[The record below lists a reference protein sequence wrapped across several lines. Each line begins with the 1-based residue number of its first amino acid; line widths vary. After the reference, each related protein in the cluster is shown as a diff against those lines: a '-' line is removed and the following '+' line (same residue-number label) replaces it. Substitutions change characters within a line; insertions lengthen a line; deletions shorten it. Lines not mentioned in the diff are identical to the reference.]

1 MKLKCF
7 PFSNNN
13 YNFCFDTFYIDDVCE
28 NIVVALKNTALT
40 SQGPVQGTYQ
50 PSVKI
55 NGDQSWISNDNGKV
69 IWYNPE
75 KYIWL
80 IGSEENIGGEIGSF
94 YAPRIPGSGPDN
106 DKIVWSY
113 RLNGWTTDNEKDV
126 SVACKGKKSQIRKTA
141 MVENVKI

>member
-1 MKLKCF
+1 M
-7 PFSNNN
+7 
-13 YNFCFDTFYIDDVCE
+13 
-28 NIVVALKNTALT
+28 VALKNTALT
-40 SQGPVQGTYQ
+40 SQGPVQGAYQ
-50 PSVKI
+50 LSVKI
-55 NGDQSWISNDNGKV
+55 NGDQSWISNDNGKA

-141 MVENVKI
+141 KVENVKI